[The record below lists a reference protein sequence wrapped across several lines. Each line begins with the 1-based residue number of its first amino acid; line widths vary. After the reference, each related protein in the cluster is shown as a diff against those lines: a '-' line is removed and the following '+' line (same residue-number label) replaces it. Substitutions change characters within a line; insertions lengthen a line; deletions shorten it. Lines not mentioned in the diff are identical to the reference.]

1 MGVSFLLDTH
11 CVAWVLGDPSRL
23 PPEVVERL
31 GDSSNEALVS
41 AASAMEAST
50 KTRLGRWDLS
60 AMVEAWSARLSE
72 VGMTEIAID
81 TSDAL
86 LAGSLPWEHR
96 DPFDRLLVAQ
106 AIRRNAVLVTVDRT
120 ILALPGVRTLTW

>member
-1 MGVSFLLDTH
+1 VNITVD
-11 CVAWVLGDPSRL
+11 VQ
-23 PPEVVERL
+23 
-31 GDSSNEALVS
+31 EA
-41 AASAMEAST
+41 E
-50 KTRLGRWDLS
+50 TRLYDLL
-60 AMVEAWSARLSE
+60 ARVEAWSARLSE
-72 VGMTEIAID
+72 VGMIEIAID
-81 TSDAL
+81 TSDAS